1 MFHDNE
7 GGFRV
12 DCPNGWTVSIQWG
25 AGNYGDNHIA
35 SSMNSPAGGWKSRTA
50 EVAAWRTKARD
61 TEKWYDGDDSTG
73 VRGWQAVGDVM
84 EYMRM
89 ISDLEDKPQPVAE
102 REVLIES

>member
-1 MFHDNE
+1 MFYDNE

-25 AGNYGDNHIA
+25 AGNYGDNNWKRSQQA
-35 SSMNSPAGGWKSRTA
+35 PVGGWKSRTA
-50 EVAAWRTKARD
+50 EVAAWRTNARD
-61 TEKWYDGDDSTG
+61 SEAWYDGNPNG
-73 VRGWQAVGDVM
+73 VRRWQAVGDVM